1 MVIGRAAGESALA
14 LNTSLAVR
22 WIGLWKAAKTIKMN
36 QASEELI
43 KWTRRFWQQIVL
55 RSGVITIGAII
66 LVVLGLAL
74 GWRAHMRGRF
84 ARLKAELRDDKSPRS
99 ATLPRPGGQE
109 AVVLERSP
117 IEEGTVPEFIS
128 ATILP
133 GRGMNILQIT
143 AVLPGK
149 GKVNLLASPS
159 VEEAAEQMTGVGQD
173 VGGAASLAMG
183 AAVEAPW
190 AGRLFGTPTDGGLTA
205 RWNEQTV
212 RIPAAQQESGR
223 AWADGGLL
231 LASAGTDVRSN
242 VMPDGGEAEGVYT
255 AGDSDGVW
263 PSATK
268 IKTTIQLSGRALN
281 VKIVATNIGDKP
293 EPVGLGWRP
302 RFAILSHDRS
312 TMKLRLPSV
321 TKEETAD
328 SLAHTPTG
336 RLVSVEGSSQDFT
349 AMEGRQL
356 GKSNLD
362 GTFVNLHQAA
372 LDSGPVAELWD
383 SVNRFGI
390 RITMLSATIK
400 ALHVSAP
407 VDRDFVVLEPR
418 FNYDDPLGQEWSRD
432 DKAGMVTLQP
442 GSSVQWSIRMEIYGP
457 AKAPGVQR
465 SSRAATSD
473 SPV

>member
-1 MVIGRAAGESALA
+1 MIQL
-14 LNTSLAVR
+14 
-22 WIGLWKAAKTIKMN
+22 
-36 QASEELI
+36 SERLT
-43 KWTRRFWQQIVL
+43 KWTRRFWQQMVL

-66 LVVLGLAL
+66 LIVLGLAL
-74 GWRAHMRGRF
+74 GWRAHIRGRF
-84 ARLKAELRDDKSPRS
+84 ARLKAELRNDQSVDST
-99 ATLPRPGGQE
+99 TLPRPGGQE

-117 IEEGTVPEFIS
+117 IEEGTVPEFTS

-143 AVLPGK
+143 ATLPGK

-159 VEEAAEQMTGVGQD
+159 LEQATEQMTGIGED
-173 VGGAASLAMG
+173 TGGAASLGMG

-190 AGRLFGTPTDGGLTA
+190 AGRLFGTPVEGGLTA
-205 RWNEQTV
+205 HWNEQTV
-212 RIPAAQQESGR
+212 RLPAAHQQSGR

-231 LASAGTDVRSN
+231 LASAGTDIRSN

-255 AGDSDGVW
+255 TGETGGTW

-268 IKTTIQLSGRALN
+268 IKATVQLSGRALN
-281 VKIVATNIGDKP
+281 MKIVATNTGDRP

-312 TMKLRLPSV
+312 TMKLRLPSI
-321 TKEETAD
+321 TKEETTE
-328 SLAHTPTG
+328 SLAGAPTG
-336 RLVSVEGSSQDFT
+336 RLVSVEGSMQDFS

-356 GKSNLD
+356 GKTSLE
-362 GTFVNLHQAA
+362 GTFVNLHQAP

-383 SVNRFGI
+383 SANQFGI
-390 RITMLSATIK
+390 RITMLSAAIK
-400 ALHVSAP
+400 AVHVSAP
-407 VDRDFVVLEPR
+407 ADAGYVLLEPR
-418 FNYDDPLGQEWSRD
+418 FNYDDPLGEEWSRD

-457 AKAPGVQR
+457 ARAPGVQR
-465 SSRAATSD
+465 SSRAAASD